1 MKKIGLLVFIMMI
14 STLLTGCLF
23 PDNQKAQKQIPYET
37 QLQLV
42 QTSVNQYKENT
53 GVLPI
58 KNKEANTPIY
68 EKYPVDFQK
77 LVPKYMEEPPANS
90 FEGGGIYQYV
100 LINPETNPEVKLIQL
115 ENVGEVQKLQ
125 VRLDV
130 YKREHG
136 YPPYKDVL
144 PSGVFTLDYKKL
156 GLKEEPHVISPYSK
170 KNLPLLIDKEG
181 KVFIDYRM
189 DLYEMIKEKENQI
202 QEGEDIRP
210 YLFENSPFVPVY
222 SKQYT
227 VKNGEPVLIE
237 EK

>member
-1 MKKIGLLVFIMMI
+1 MKKIGLLVFMMMI

-23 PDNQKAQKQIPYET
+23 PDDQKAQKQIPYET

-42 QTSVNQYKENT
+42 QTAVNQYQENT

-144 PSGVFTLDYKKL
+144 PDGVFTLDYKKL

-170 KNLPLLIDKEG
+170 KNLPLMIDKEG

-189 DLYEMIKEKENQI
+189 DLYEIIKENQI

-210 YLFENSPFVPVY
+210 YLVENSPFVPVY
-222 SKQYT
+222 SKQCV
-227 VKNGEPVLIE
+227 VKNGELILIE